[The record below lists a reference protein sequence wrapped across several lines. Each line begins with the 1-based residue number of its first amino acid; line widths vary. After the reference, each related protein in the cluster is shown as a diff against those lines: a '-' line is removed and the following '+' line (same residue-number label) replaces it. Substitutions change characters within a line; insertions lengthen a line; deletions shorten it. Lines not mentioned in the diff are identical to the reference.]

1 METLTYTGLAS
12 FEAVPF
18 IMFKGEAALRSNG
31 NSENRSDSPK
41 ELPSKINRQ
50 RRSTERRE
58 LSQALKF
65 DENHISTC
73 TSPLNKP
80 MTTTTKC
87 AGTQTVLST
96 VKEYPNSHCLH
107 SMTTL
112 PESAIGEPRTGTIN
126 PAVVANNNNNNHPAL
141 TMTTSTQ
148 QMMRPSVIACAPP
161 PQVVRENN
169 ANAARNSNGEFTS
182 STKGNQRREVTCA
195 TGMCDPAIDEHF
207 RRSLGEDYKEEY
219 WSSKPSNAI
228 SITGTVDDH
237 FAQALGEKWIQM
249 QNPEAKNHETQS
261 ASPKPNNHVNLQ
273 RSMVSI

>member
-1 METLTYTGLAS
+1 MNTSGMETPLDVLSHAAS
-12 FEAVPF
+12 LVQTDEANR
-18 IMFKGEAALRSNG
+18 EAALRSG

-65 DENHISTC
+65 DENHSSC
-73 TSPLNKP
+73 PSQLNKTA
-80 MTTTTKC
+80 TTTTKC
-87 AGTQTVLST
+87 AGTQTVLTT
-96 VKEYPNSHCLH
+96 VKEYPNANCLPN
-107 SMTTL
+107 MTTL
-112 PESAIGEPRTGTIN
+112 PEAAIVEPTTER
-126 PAVVANNNNNNHPAL
+126 AVNTVTTNNNHTGF
-141 TMTTSTQ
+141 TMTTNSQ

-161 PQVVRENN
+161 PQTRENI
-169 ANAARNSNGEFTS
+169 ANLTAGRDGSELIVNKNG
-182 STKGNQRREVTCA
+182 NCRREVTCP

-237 FAQALGEKWIQM
+237 FAQALGEKWLKLQDDNN
-249 QNPEAKNHETQS
+249 QNHEPQS
-261 ASPKPNNHVNLQ
+261 TASKPTNHVNIQ